1 MSRFSLSSILL
12 VAAIAGCA
20 GGLPPVTKL
29 QVERASERWPGT
41 SSAQLEQ
48 GRALYQ
54 GRCGSCHQLFSPGH
68 FPEQR
73 WRVEIAEMRERAHLT
88 TDQENLI
95 FQYLATAGSSTPTEQ
110 EHAASGGSALTRK
123 VVSE

>member
-1 MSRFSLSSILL
+1 VTRYFLTSILL
-12 VAAIAGCA
+12 VASSAGCA
-20 GGLPPVTKL
+20 AGLPPVTKL
-29 QVERASERWPGT
+29 QAERASERWPGT
-41 SSAQLEQ
+41 SVAQLEQ
-48 GRALYQ
+48 GRVLYQ
-54 GRCGSCHQLFSPGH
+54 GRCGNCHQLFSPGH

-95 FQYLATAGSSTPTEQ
+95 FQYLATAGVSTPAQQ
-110 EHAASGGSALTRK
+110 EHAASGDSALTRK